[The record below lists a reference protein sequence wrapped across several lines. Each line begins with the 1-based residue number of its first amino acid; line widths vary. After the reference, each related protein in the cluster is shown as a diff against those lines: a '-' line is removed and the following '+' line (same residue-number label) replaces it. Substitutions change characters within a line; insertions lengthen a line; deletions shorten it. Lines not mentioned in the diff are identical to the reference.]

1 MALKTCNTQYV
12 SATILQPVS
21 LWANQSSVVRIK
33 ARVEYI
39 TRYPTAYSDR
49 ECWAWASCG
58 LNEYALQSPV
68 DDENGFLLKR
78 QICRPATICL
88 SGVEYTKVN
97 GKATGD
103 RNNVCMRYT
112 TCKADKEYMLVDKTS
127 VSDRVCVAYTECD
140 NTTEYLLRRG
150 NATSDNVC
158 TRKTFCAAESYRSM
172 YELRPP
178 VHSVAWN
185 VLGKDAVCAPVSTC
199 PAGKYVYQRPTDTSN
214 VVCELCPKGMYSQ
227 RDRGVNDSMANV
239 MYGGCEVCPAGKYS
253 DVLGA
258 TSCKTCT
265 DCLARN
271 MSCPYTN
278 RSLCRNAYEKL
289 CAKDADANCISCPV
303 EAKGWEMDR
312 WGVCK
317 LDQCILG
324 TC

>member
-1 MALKTCNTQYV
+1 
-12 SATILQPVS
+12 
-21 LWANQSSVVRIK
+21 VVKIR
-33 ARVEYI
+33 ARKQYI

-49 ECWAWASCG
+49 DCWDWMPCG
-58 LNEYALQSPV
+58 YNDFALLSPL

-78 QICRPATICL
+78 QICMPATTCI
-88 SGVEYTKVN
+88 SGIEYTKVD

-112 TCKADKEYMLVDKTS
+112 TCTVGVEYMLVDKTS

-140 NTTEYLLRRG
+140 STTEYRLRRG

-158 TRKTFCAAESYRSM
+158 ARKTFCAAESHRSM
-172 YELRPP
+172 YELTPP

-185 VLGKDAVCAPVSTC
+185 VPGEDAVCAPVSTC
-199 PAGKYVYQRPTDTSN
+199 PAGKYVYQKATDTSN
-214 VVCELCPKGMYSQ
+214 VVCELCPKGMYKEGEGNSNYSL
-227 RDRGVNDSMANV
+227 GLIS
-239 MYGGCEVCPAGKYS
+239 GCELCPAGKYS

-289 CAKDADANCISCPV
+289 CAKDADAKCISCPV

-317 LDQCILG
+317 LKQCMLG